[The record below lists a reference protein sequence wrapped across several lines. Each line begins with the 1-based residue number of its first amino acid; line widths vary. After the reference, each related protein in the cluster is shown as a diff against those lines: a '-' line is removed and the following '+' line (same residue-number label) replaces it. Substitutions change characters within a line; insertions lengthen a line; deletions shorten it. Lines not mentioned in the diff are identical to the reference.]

1 MYKTI
6 LKEEEISNEIK
17 KSIFKANIS
26 PVGSEVEAEDFIAR
40 IKDSNKE
47 ARHHCF
53 AYIIGEDRLIQK
65 YSDNGEPQ
73 GTAGLPILDIL
84 KKKEL
89 TDICVVVTRYFGGI
103 LLGASGLVRAYS
115 QACNDV
121 TSKAKMVFKKEFLD
135 ISLRID
141 YNSLGKFLNYCED
154 EKLYIHKKDFLDL
167 VYIGI
172 YVPKS
177 HYKSFSDVLMNLT
190 SGKAVMEVKDEL
202 LINTLG
208 DELFI

>member
-6 LKEEEISNEIK
+6 LKENQIENEIK
-17 KSIFKANIS
+17 KSIFKASSS
-26 PVGSEVEAEDFIAR
+26 PVSSEEEAEDFIAR
-40 IKDSNKE
+40 IKEENPQ
-47 ARHHCF
+47 ARHNCY
-53 AYIIGEDRLIQK
+53 AYIIGEDRLVQK
-65 YSDNGEPQ
+65 YSDDGEPQ
-73 GTAGLPILDIL
+73 GTAGIPILDIL

-121 TSKAKMVFKKEFLD
+121 CSSAKVVYKKEFLD
-135 ISLRID
+135 IRLKID
-141 YNSLGKFLNYCED
+141 YNNLGKFLNYSED
-154 EKLYIHKKDFLDL
+154 EKLLIHNKEFLDF
-167 VYIGI
+167 VYIEI

-177 HYKSFSDVLMNLT
+177 NYKKFTQTIMNMT
-190 SGKAVMEVKDEL
+190 SGKAIMETTDEL